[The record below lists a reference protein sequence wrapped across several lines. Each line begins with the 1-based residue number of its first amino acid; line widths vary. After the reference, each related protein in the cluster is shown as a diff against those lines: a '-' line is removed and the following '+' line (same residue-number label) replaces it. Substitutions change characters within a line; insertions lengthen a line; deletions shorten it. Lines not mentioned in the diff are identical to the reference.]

1 MKRSRDKAPAQS
13 DFRLE
18 AFLPFRLNRLAAEV
32 SRRLSTVYAARYG
45 LDIPEW
51 RVLATVSSRSAA
63 TARDIVTSTRTHKST
78 ISRAVATLTE
88 RGLIERQESSDDG
101 REVVL
106 RLSQD
111 GQTLMRELIPLVLEG
126 EQQILDRL
134 TGQKRLWLLA
144 SIAAIEAALGLDKE
158 ETAP

>member
-1 MKRSRDKAPAQS
+1 MKRSRNKAPARS

-32 SRRLSTVYAARYG
+32 SRRLSTAYSERFG

-51 RVLATVSSRSAA
+51 RVLATVSSRGAA
-63 TARDIVTSTRTHKST
+63 TAQEIVASTRTHKST
-78 ISRAVATLTE
+78 ISRAVATLTR
-88 RGLIERQESSDDG
+88 RGLIERQESTNDG

-106 RLSQD
+106 RLSAG
-111 GQTLMRELIPLVLEG
+111 GQAMMRKLVPLVLEG
-126 EQQILDRL
+126 ERNILGRL
-134 TGQKRLWLLA
+134 TAGEQLQLQTA
-144 SIAAIEAALGLDKE
+144 IAAIEMALGLDNE